1 MIEGWENM
9 SSSQRQEALLA
20 KWVSGEGIE
29 FANDEVKAAYQYR
42 AGLVRDAAKLKKT
55 PEGRRSSY

>member
-9 SSSQRQEALLA
+9 SSDQRQEAFLA

-29 FANDEVKAAYQYR
+29 FAGEEVKAAYAY
-42 AGLVRDAAKLKKT
+42 GPD
-55 PEGRRSSY
+55 